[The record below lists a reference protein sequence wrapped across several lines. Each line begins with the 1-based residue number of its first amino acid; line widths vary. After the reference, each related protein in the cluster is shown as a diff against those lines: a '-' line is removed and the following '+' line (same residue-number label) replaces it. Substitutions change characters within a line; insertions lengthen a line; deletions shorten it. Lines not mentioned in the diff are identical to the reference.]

1 MKDVRIEYRKP
12 MYPVQDSL
20 EKYLQENNRLT
31 KARVFYE
38 DLLRFSGY
46 IALEDSKGNDT
57 NWLRVYYPEFERNEI
72 EVNLNKIYTLL
83 HSDGD
88 EETLPYLT
96 VDSID
101 FCTFGNSKPFRV
113 KVRNILND
121 NYTNFYIKKV
131 DASRIY
137 GLELEDILSPYK
149 INYLVYK
156 DTLIEEHILGIPGD
170 VFIKES
176 LDNTTELEK
185 SQIAKEFVKFNE
197 RCMIGLLGD
206 MRSYNYVI
214 IPTHD
219 FDQVVYRIRPI
230 DFDQQCYEGNLKI
243 YLPQYFKENF
253 RMVKLVLD
261 KLKPNSV
268 EQYRKEVRSSVA
280 KQIIANQDRYSQLI
294 EVMKSDHIA
303 PVENVVMLR
312 TALQKFTKDIKFR
325 DCKSM
330 GEILETGMNFVVKN
344 YKKIV

>member
-1 MKDVRIEYRKP
+1 
-12 MYPVQDSL
+12 MYPVNESL
-20 EKYLQENNRLT
+20 EKYLQENNRIT
-31 KARVFYE
+31 KSRVFYE

-57 NWLRVYYPEFERNEI
+57 SWLRVYYSEFDRNEI
-72 EVNLNKIYTLL
+72 EINLNKIYTLL

-113 KVRNILND
+113 KVRNIVND

-170 VFIKES
+170 VFIKDS
-176 LDNTTELEK
+176 LEDISELEK
-185 SQIAKEFVKFNE
+185 SQLAKEFVKFNE

-243 YLPQYFKENF
+243 YFPQYFKENF
-253 RMVKLVLD
+253 RMVKLVMD

-268 EQYRKEVRSSVA
+268 EQYRKEVRSSIA
-280 KQIIANQDRYSQLI
+280 KQILTHNERYQHLI
-294 EVMKSDHIA
+294 EVMKNDYIA
-303 PVENVVMLR
+303 PPENVIKLR
-312 TALQKFTKDIKFR
+312 TSLQKFTKDIKFR
-325 DCKSM
+325 DCQSM